1 MVVMLLWTFC
11 PFWALYQLQNFTQ
24 EQPTCVHSM
33 IKFHV
38 SFVFVVLLIP
48 PLLVLETGVFI
59 PLHHYVYFLP
69 CSLHLCYDTSGIICI
84 SIKSLFWYLIISFIF
99 MTLML
104 YSEVIQ

>member
-1 MVVMLLWTFC
+1 ML
-11 PFWALYQLQNFTQ
+11 TQ
-24 EQPTCVHSM
+24 EQLTCVHSM

-69 CSLHLCYDTSGIICI
+69 CSPHLCYDTSGIICI
-84 SIKSLFWYLIISFIF
+84 SIKSLFWYLSISFIF
-99 MTLML
+99 MTLVLYYDVCDTVRRSSML
-104 YSEVIQ
+104 VFLVG